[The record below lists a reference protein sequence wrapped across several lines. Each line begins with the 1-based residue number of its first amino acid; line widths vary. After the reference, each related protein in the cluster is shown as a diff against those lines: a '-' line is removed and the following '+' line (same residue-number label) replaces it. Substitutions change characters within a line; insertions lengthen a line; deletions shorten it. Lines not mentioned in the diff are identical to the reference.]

1 MGKTLETIFQT
12 GANADDFE
20 VIVVN
25 DGTQDLSMEV
35 VRQFADHPNLS
46 ILEQENQGVSVA
58 RMNGAS
64 VAKGEYIWFVDS
76 DDWLVEDG
84 VGTVLRL
91 LEERP
96 DAEVLMFPL
105 MWVYDD
111 PSKNHLDYSVDEIL
125 KLEGKKVL
133 KERGLPVWAS
143 QRFVLRRKLFDNEW
157 LFFPKGVNHQDEYFG
172 PVLMWQTSRV
182 YVMKDPV
189 YLYRIWSGSAI
200 NSLSVRSSYNMITV
214 HKCLMRFMEHSVAPE
229 DRDWFRK
236 YSCRCLE
243 LGYSRLSHLFGTRP
257 FNRFIRTN
265 RIYVCRQWLAANG
278 DKPIKNKLG
287 RLFYFGFPALRVFC
301 LGKNA

>member
-96 DAEVLMFPL
+96 DAV
-105 MWVYDD
+105 
-111 PSKNHLDYSVDEIL
+111 
-125 KLEGKKVL
+125 
-133 KERGLPVWAS
+133 
-143 QRFVLRRKLFDNEW
+143 
-157 LFFPKGVNHQDEYFG
+157 GV
-172 PVLMWQTSRV
+172 
-182 YVMKDPV
+182 
-189 YLYRIWSGSAI
+189 
-200 NSLSVRSSYNMITV
+200 
-214 HKCLMRFMEHSVAPE
+214 
-229 DRDWFRK
+229 
-236 YSCRCLE
+236 
-243 LGYSRLSHLFGTRP
+243 
-257 FNRFIRTN
+257 
-265 RIYVCRQWLAANG
+265 
-278 DKPIKNKLG
+278 
-287 RLFYFGFPALRVFC
+287 
-301 LGKNA
+301 